1 MLTLVLL
8 ASMGAPLLPLPLAP
22 VETCVLNVP
31 LNASLFRDAL
41 SVGSTI
47 RIVQGNWAEARLVPH
62 VAGLILKEIFGQT
75 VEYVLADTAWS
86 MYDMLHYDTLAS
98 NFTAEDVASYLT
110 AEDLASNGSNASK
123 QADLA
128 LTLWPANYWGANR
141 SAALNAKCAKSSTER
156 CVSIVGNTGYR
167 ARSGWFITA
176 NTTNVQEDL
185 VGWSTITSLLS
196 PAGDEPTSKFTKSLT
211 KAHELEV
218 TDLCEKYEKLSAEP
232 YRYDGFFNWLLIDS
246 NPNPHPSPHQVVP
259 VTLTPTSLVPV
270 RPQP

>member
-1 MLTLVLL
+1 M
-8 ASMGAPLLPLPLAP
+8 
-22 VETCVLNVP
+22 
-31 LNASLFRDAL
+31 
-41 SVGSTI
+41 
-47 RIVQGNWAEARLVPH
+47 QGNWAEARLVPH
-62 VAGLILKEIFGQT
+62 VAGRILEEMFGQT

-86 MYDMLHYDTLAS
+86 MYDMLHYDMLAS
-98 NFTAEDVASYLT
+98 NFTAEDLASY
-110 AEDLASNGSNASK
+110 GSNASK

-128 LTLWPANYWGANR
+128 LTLWPANYWGSNR
-141 SAALNAKCAKSSTER
+141 SAALNAECNKSSTKR
-156 CVSIVGNTGYR
+156 CVSIVGTTGYR

-259 VTLTPTSLVPV
+259 ATLTQTSLVPV